1 MYLQQ
6 AESGMVLFGAPFLL
20 MKCIDS
26 LAFYSGSHCSQSI
39 WVGTLLIFEMEHV
52 AISLTEDR
60 SKSFVLT
67 HTCKQCLVHAH
78 NDVPTDDTYFIH
90 AIFPGKSC
98 MDILHSE
105 EGKEI
110 WKVRARKV
118 SVNYKHNIDDF
129 INPTDD

>member
-1 MYLQQ
+1 MQPVDLGGYP
-6 AESGMVLFGAPFLL
+6 AYFRDG
-20 MKCIDS
+20 D
-26 LAFYSGSHCSQSI
+26 
-39 WVGTLLIFEMEHV
+39 V

-67 HTCKQCLVHAH
+67 RMCKQCLVHAH

-98 MDILHSE
+98 MNILHSE

-118 SVNYKHNIDDF
+118 SVNYKHNIVKEIRRAVDDF